1 MRVLLLHNRYRAPGG
16 EERAVAATAEL
27 LERHGH
33 RVRVWERDS
42 AEIGALAAARG
53 LLLGG
58 ASPDALAAAVREFG
72 ADVVHAHNLHPQ
84 FGWRA
89 LAAARAAGAATV
101 LTLHNFRLFCATGVA
116 YRDGA
121 PCHLCRG
128 ANTLPGLLHRCRGP
142 LPEAVTY
149 AAGLALQQPRLLA
162 HTDGLITLSHAHRAL
177 LAGHGL
183 PEAQVSVVP
192 HFLPDGAWATG
203 SAAETGAYAL
213 AAGRFVPEKGYDTA
227 IRAAALAGVPLAL
240 AGEGPDR
247 DRLSQLAQRS
257 GAAVTFTGWLDPPAL
272 AARLRRAAVLLLP
285 SRCEEAFGY
294 GALDAF
300 AAGVP
305 VIASPRGGLAE
316 LVRAGG
322 GTLVDPDL
330 PGAWADALGALWAD
344 PAERR
349 RRGEDGLKR
358 VPAAYGETAGLH
370 ALLGAYAQARARFE
384 ARAPLAR
391 TRPG

>member
-16 EERAVAATAEL
+16 EERAVAATADL
-27 LERHGH
+27 LERRGH
-33 RVRVWERDS
+33 RALIWERDS
-42 AEIGALAAARG
+42 TEIGRLDAARG
-53 LLLGG
+53 LLVGG
-58 ASPDALAAAVREFG
+58 LDPAAVAAAVTDLG
-72 ADVVHAHNLHPQ
+72 ADVVHAHNLHPG

-101 LTLHNFRLFCATGVA
+101 LTLHNFRLFCATGVG

-128 ANTLPGLLHRCRGP
+128 VNTLPGLVHRCRGP

-149 AAGLALQQPRLLA
+149 AAGLALQQRRLLA
-162 HTDGLITLSHAHRAL
+162 HTDRLISLSHAHRAL

-183 PEAQVSVVP
+183 PETRVSVVP
-192 HFLPDGAWATG
+192 HFLPDGAWAPRSVADAG
-203 SAAETGAYAL
+203 SHAL
-213 AAGRFVPEKGYDTA
+213 AAGRLVPEKGYDTA
-227 IRAAALAGVPLAL
+227 IRAAAGAGVPLTV
-240 AGEGPDR
+240 AGDGPDR
-247 DRLSQLAQRS
+247 ARLAELARRS
-257 GAAVTFTGWLDPPAL
+257 GARVAFTGWLDAEAL
-272 AARLRRAAVLLLP
+272 ADQLRRAAVLLVP

-316 LVRAGG
+316 LVQAGG

-330 PGAWADALGALWAD
+330 PGAWAEALRTLWQNPQERRHQGESARVATAGPYGEHAALSRLEGAYQAAL
-344 PAERR
+344 ERR
-349 RRGEDGLKR
+349 RD
-358 VPAAYGETAGLH
+358 
-370 ALLGAYAQARARFE
+370 
-384 ARAPLAR
+384 R
-391 TRPG
+391 T